1 MNFFLKITLLSCFI
15 AIVAC
20 NQTSS
25 QSKGFTLKGKITN
38 ASGATVYLNKMEA
51 SGLTLTDSAKIS
63 DDGKFELSGLVDEPT
78 LYSLMINNQNIVLAL
93 SNDAIDITGALPDF
107 VNNYEVFNSEDSR
120 SIKSFVKNLIQ
131 TQTQSDAINKRFLEA
146 QQKGTANIDSVRE
159 VLTKEFG
166 QITTAAATEQ
176 KAFVAK
182 NKNNLAGVF
191 GANYLNPRTD
201 YDALKTLLEHLQ
213 KTKPTSKYTTQLAS
227 SLAPF
232 AASQNV
238 ALGKV
243 APEINLNTPEGKLVA
258 LSSLRG
264 KVVLI
269 DFWASWCGPCRME
282 NPAVVRSWNEY
293 KDKTF
298 KAGKGYEV
306 FSVSL
311 DNNGDRWK
319 QAIKQDNLMWQ
330 NHVSDL
336 KGWQSAAAQVYGV
349 NSIPTNFLIDGKGV
363 ILAVGLRGEALQTTL
378 KSLVKGQAAET
389 TETFGLEKKSWWKR
403 LFAKKD

>member
-38 ASGATVYLNKMEA
+38 ANGATVYLNKMEA

-159 VLTKEFG
+159 VLTKEFE

-227 SLAPF
+227 SLVPF

-269 DFWASWCGPCRME
+269 DFWASWCGPCRKE
-282 NPAVVRSWNEY
+282 NPNVVRIYSKY
-293 KDKTF
+293 K
-298 KAGKGYEV
+298 AKGFEIYG
-306 FSVSL
+306 VSL
-311 DNNGDRWK
+311 DKDMNAWK
-319 QAIKQDNLMWQ
+319 EAIAADGIGWVQ
-330 NHVSDL
+330 VSDL
-336 KGWQSAAAQVYGV
+336 KYWGSAAAKLYGV
-349 NSIPTNFLIDGKGV
+349 QGIPQTFLLDKNGIIAARD
-363 ILAVGLRGEALQTTL
+363 LRGAALD
-378 KSLVKGQAAET
+378 
-389 TETFGLEKKSWWKR
+389 
-403 LFAKKD
+403 AKVGELMAQ

>member
-38 ASGATVYLNKMEA
+38 ANGATVYLNKMEA

-269 DFWASWCGPCRME
+269 DFWASWCGPCRKE
-282 NPAVVRSWNEY
+282 NPNVVRIYSKY
-293 KDKTF
+293 K
-298 KAGKGYEV
+298 AKGFEIYG
-306 FSVSL
+306 VSL
-311 DNNGDRWK
+311 DKDMNAWK
-319 QAIKQDNLMWQ
+319 EAIAADGIGWVQ
-330 NHVSDL
+330 VSDL
-336 KGWQSAAAQVYGV
+336 KYWGSAAAKLYGV
-349 NSIPTNFLIDGKGV
+349 QGIPQTFLLDKNGIIAARD
-363 ILAVGLRGEALQTTL
+363 LRGAALD
-378 KSLVKGQAAET
+378 
-389 TETFGLEKKSWWKR
+389 
-403 LFAKKD
+403 AKVGELMAQ

>member
-38 ASGATVYLNKMEA
+38 ANGATVYLNKMEA

-269 DFWASWCGPCRME
+269 DFWASWCGPCRKE
-282 NPAVVRSWNEY
+282 NPNVVRIYSKY
-293 KDKTF
+293 K
-298 KAGKGYEV
+298 AKGFEIYG
-306 FSVSL
+306 VSL
-311 DNNGDRWK
+311 DKDMNAWK
-319 QAIKQDNLMWQ
+319 EAIAADGIGWVQ
-330 NHVSDL
+330 VSDL
-336 KGWQSAAAQVYGV
+336 KYWGSAAAKLYGV
-349 NSIPTNFLIDGKGV
+349 QGIPQTFLLDKNGIIAARD
-363 ILAVGLRGEALQTTL
+363 LRGAALD
-378 KSLVKGQAAET
+378 
-389 TETFGLEKKSWWKR
+389 
-403 LFAKKD
+403 AKIGELMAQ

>member
-1 MNFFLKITLLSCFI
+1 MYMNFFLKITLLSCFI

-269 DFWASWCGPCRME
+269 DFWASWCGPCRKE
-282 NPAVVRSWNEY
+282 NPNVVRIYSKY
-293 KDKTF
+293 K
-298 KAGKGYEV
+298 AKGFEIYG
-306 FSVSL
+306 VSL
-311 DNNGDRWK
+311 DKDMNAWK
-319 QAIKQDNLMWQ
+319 EAIAADGIGWVQ
-330 NHVSDL
+330 VSDL
-336 KGWQSAAAQVYGV
+336 KYWGSAAAKLYGV
-349 NSIPTNFLIDGKGV
+349 QGIPQTFLLDKNGIIAARD
-363 ILAVGLRGEALQTTL
+363 LRGAALD
-378 KSLVKGQAAET
+378 
-389 TETFGLEKKSWWKR
+389 
-403 LFAKKD
+403 AKIGELMAQ

>member
-1 MNFFLKITLLSCFI
+1 MYMNFFLKITLLSCLI

-38 ASGATVYLNKMEA
+38 ANGATVYLNKMEA

-269 DFWASWCGPCRME
+269 DFWASWCGPCRKE
-282 NPAVVRSWNEY
+282 NPNVVRIYSKY
-293 KDKTF
+293 K
-298 KAGKGYEV
+298 AKGFEIYG
-306 FSVSL
+306 VSL
-311 DNNGDRWK
+311 DKDMNAWK
-319 QAIKQDNLMWQ
+319 EAIAADGIGWVQ
-330 NHVSDL
+330 VSDL
-336 KGWQSAAAQVYGV
+336 KYWGSAAAKLYGV
-349 NSIPTNFLIDGKGV
+349 QGIPQTFLLDKNGIIAARD
-363 ILAVGLRGEALQTTL
+363 LRGAALD
-378 KSLVKGQAAET
+378 
-389 TETFGLEKKSWWKR
+389 
-403 LFAKKD
+403 AKIGELMAQ

>member
-38 ASGATVYLNKMEA
+38 ANGATVYLNKMEA

-159 VLTKEFG
+159 VLTKEFE

-269 DFWASWCGPCRME
+269 DFWASWCGPCRKE
-282 NPAVVRSWNEY
+282 NPNVVRIYSKY
-293 KDKTF
+293 K
-298 KAGKGYEV
+298 AKGFEIYG
-306 FSVSL
+306 VSL
-311 DNNGDRWK
+311 DKDMNAWK
-319 QAIKQDNLMWQ
+319 EAIAADGIGWVQ
-330 NHVSDL
+330 VSDL
-336 KGWQSAAAQVYGV
+336 KYWGSAAAKLYGV
-349 NSIPTNFLIDGKGV
+349 QGIPQTFLLDKNGIIAARD
-363 ILAVGLRGEALQTTL
+363 LRGAALD
-378 KSLVKGQAAET
+378 
-389 TETFGLEKKSWWKR
+389 
-403 LFAKKD
+403 AKVGELMAQ